1 MYLRDRATMLAAIVI
16 MACVLTVPK
25 TGQAKTV
32 EAGDATTSWMGK
44 GEVIDVGEGRVV
56 ISGTLKGVMVARHY
70 KGAIRGP
77 IHVAKLECP
86 VRVDLDKKNNRR
98 DIVGICTL
106 VAHEGKDV
114 AYAQFKCAGG
124 LDECEGD
131 FTFTGGTG
139 GFNGISGTTP
149 VILRLDVERLEDKK
163 GEAFG
168 YAHWPNLTYNLP

>member
-1 MYLRDRATMLAAIVI
+1 M
-16 MACVLTVPK
+16 
-25 TGQAKTV
+25 
-32 EAGDATTSWMGK
+32 TSWMGK

-56 ISGTLKGVMVARHY
+56 ISGTLKGVMFARHQ
-70 KGAIRGP
+70 KGAVRGP
-77 IHVAKLECP
+77 THAAKLECP

-98 DIVGICTL
+98 EIVGICTI
-106 VAHEGKDV
+106 VAHEGKDA

-139 GFNGISGTTP
+139 GFSGMSGTTP
-149 VILRLDVERLEDKK
+149 VTLRLDIERLENKK

-168 YAHWPNLTYNLP
+168 YAFWPNLTYNLP